1 MYIHISATYKPSAPR
16 LLLSITC
23 PTLNV
28 ATELSFSDVN
38 ESVTKQVFWL
48 RPAAS
53 YVSGVGLWGTHS
65 SPSRSSNRRRFWR
78 LLSCRCMFPTDTQR
92 SSPLFWC
99 TAHYVC
105 SRHRRFHQLENS
117 NTDCLCDEVICG
129 LIPGRGKRFFLVFK
143 TLRPAL
149 GRTLP
154 PIQCVPVDFF
164 RQVKRPERETDN
176 LPTASL
182 PLTPLWHP

>member
-1 MYIHISATYKPSAPR
+1 MYIHISATYKASSPR

-23 PTLNV
+23 LTLNV

-38 ESVTKQVFWL
+38 VCHKTSFWL

-53 YVSGVGLWGTHS
+53 YVSGTHS
-65 SPSRSSNRRRFWR
+65 SPSRSSNRRHFWR
-78 LLSCRCMFPTDTQR
+78 LLSCRCMFPTDIQR

-154 PIQCVPVDFF
+154 SIQCVPVDFF